1 MFSPAWLGRYCLA
14 AMVLLAAID
23 IAAAQPKR
31 ILMLHSFG
39 PHFGPW
45 NAISARLREELRM
58 HSPLPID
65 IYENSLHGERF
76 GEPQAE
82 RPFLNYL
89 NGLFQDRN
97 LDLIVVI
104 GAPAARFVLRNR
116 PEFFH
121 SIPMLI
127 AAADERTFSADQ
139 LTANDTTVPVTI
151 DPSVLMDNIL
161 QILPE
166 TTDIAVA
173 IGDSPLERFWLTEMQ
188 RSFQRFE
195 TRVTFHWLNKL
206 RAEDMVKRV
215 LALPPRSAIYYA
227 TVRVDASGEPQ
238 EEDRVLG
245 RLLTAGRSP
254 VFTYIDTEFGRGV
267 VGGPML
273 SSQQIAQ
280 QTAAVVARILG
291 GESPAKIKTSALEAS
306 APKYDWRELQ
316 RWKISE
322 TLLPP
327 GSVVQFRQPTIW
339 QSYRWQIL
347 LLTAAILVQAAM
359 IMVLLYE
366 HRRRRVAEVTA
377 RSSMSELMHMNR
389 IATAGELSA
398 SIAHEVNQPLT
409 GISARASAAARWL
422 AKEPPDIEK
431 VRNMLREIIAATDR
445 AAEVVS
451 SVRAMFK
458 KDTKER
464 SAIDINNLIRNVLEI
479 VRVELQKN
487 GVELQTMLDEGLPRV
502 ECDPVQLQQVILNL
516 VMNAMEAMQTVE
528 PRLLRIESKSAPPQ
542 TVRVL
547 VQDTGKGVDPMHL
560 DRIFRP
566 LVTTKE
572 RGMGMGLS
580 ICRSIIESH
589 YGRIWVEAAAP
600 RGAIFQFELPVKADT
615 ESGTLRQS
623 RLH

>member
-1 MFSPAWLGRYCLA
+1 LRIWLGRIWLTA
-14 AMVLLAAID
+14 IVLLAAME

-31 ILMLHSFG
+31 VLVLHSFG
-39 PHFGPW
+39 SNFGPW
-45 NAISARLREELRM
+45 NAISAKMREELRKQ
-58 HSPLPID
+58 SPAPID
-65 IYENSLHGERF
+65 IYENSLQGERF
-76 GEPQAE
+76 GESQGE
-82 RPFLNYL
+82 RRFLDYL
-89 NGLFQDRN
+89 SGLFEGRN
-97 LDLIVVI
+97 LDLIIVV
-104 GAPAARFVLRNR
+104 GAPAAQFVLRNR
-116 PEFFH
+116 PEFFR
-121 SIPMLI
+121 SIPVLI
-127 AAADERTFSADQ
+127 AAADERTFSDSQ
-139 LTANDTTVPVTI
+139 LTAIDTTVAVKI
-151 DPSVLMDNIL
+151 DPSQLVDNIL

-173 IGDSPLERFWLTEMQ
+173 IGDSPLERFWLAEIQ

-195 TRVTFHWLNKL
+195 TRLTFHWLNKL
-206 RAEDMVKRV
+206 PAEDMVKRV

-227 TVRVDASGEPQ
+227 TVRVDAGGEPQ
-238 EEDRVLG
+238 EEDRVLM
-245 RLLTAGRSP
+245 RLLEAGRSP
-254 VFTYIDTEFGRGV
+254 VFTYMDTYFGRGI

-273 SSQQIAQ
+273 PTQQIAQ
-280 QTAAVVARILG
+280 QVAAVAVRMLG
-291 GESPAKIKTSALEAS
+291 GEPPAQIKVAALGAT
-306 APKYDWRELQ
+306 APRYDWRELQ

-322 TLLPP
+322 MFLPP
-327 GSVVQFRQPTIW
+327 DSVVQFRRPTVW
-339 QSYRWQIL
+339 QTYRWQIL

-366 HRRRRVAEVTA
+366 HRRRRVAEVAA
-377 RSSMSELMHMNR
+377 RTSMSELMHMNR
-389 IATAGELSA
+389 IVTAGELSA

-431 VRNMLREIIAATDR
+431 VRNMLREIIAASDR

-464 SAIDINNLIRNVLEI
+464 SAVDINKLIRNVLEI

-487 GVELQTMLDEGLPRV
+487 GVELQTVLDESLPLV

-516 VMNAMEAMQTVE
+516 VMNAIEAMQETE
-528 PRLLRIESKSAPPQ
+528 PRILRVDSQSPESQK
-542 TVRVL
+542 VRVL
-547 VQDTGKGVDPMHL
+547 VQDTGKGVDPMQL

-600 RGAIFQFELPVKADT
+600 RGAIFQFELPVEADE
-615 ESGTLRQS
+615 ESGTLRHS

>member
-1 MFSPAWLGRYCLA
+1 M
-14 AMVLLAAID
+14 LLAAID

-31 ILMLHSFG
+31 IHVLHSFG
-39 PHFGPW
+39 PNFGPW
-45 NAISARLREELRM
+45 NAISAKLREELRKQ
-58 HSPLPID
+58 SPAPID
-65 IYENSLHGERF
+65 LYENSL
-76 GEPQAE
+76 QAE
-82 RPFLNYL
+82 RSGDPPGERRLLAYL
-89 NGLFQDRN
+89 NGLFEDRN
-97 LDLIVVI
+97 PDLIIVI

-116 PEFFH
+116 TEFFR
-121 SIPMLI
+121 SVPLLI
-127 AAADERTFSADQ
+127 AAVDERALSDSQ
-139 LTANDTTVPVTI
+139 LTAMDTILAVKV
-151 DPSVLMDNIL
+151 DPSQVIDNIL

-173 IGDSPLERFWLTEMQ
+173 MGDSPVERFWLAEIQ
-188 RSFQRFE
+188 RAFARFS
-195 TRVTFHWLNKL
+195 TRVTFHWLEKL
-206 RAEDMVKRV
+206 SAEEMVKRA
-215 LALPPRSAIYYA
+215 LTLPPRSAIYYA
-227 TVRVDASGEPQ
+227 TVRVDANGEPQ
-238 EEDRVLG
+238 EEDRVLL
-245 RLLTAGRSP
+245 RLVEAGRSP
-254 VFTYIDTEFGRGV
+254 VFTFMDTYFGRGI

-273 SSQQIAQ
+273 PTQQIAQ
-280 QTAAVVARILG
+280 QAAAVAVRMLAGEPPANIKTAAVG
-291 GESPAKIKTSALEAS
+291 AS

-322 TLLPP
+322 ALLPP
-327 GSVVQFRQPTIW
+327 DSVVQFRQPTIW
-339 QSYRWQIL
+339 QNYRWQIL

-366 HRRRRVAEVTA
+366 HRRRRVAEIAA
-377 RSSMSELMHMNR
+377 RTSMSELMHMNR

-431 VRNMLREIIAATDR
+431 VRNMLREIINASDR
-445 AAEVVS
+445 AAEVVG

-458 KDTKER
+458 KDSKER
-464 SAIDINNLIRNVLEI
+464 PSIDINKLIRTVLEI

-487 GVELQTMLDEGLPRV
+487 GVELQTALDEGLPRV

-516 VMNAMEAMQTVE
+516 VMNAIEAMQTVE
-528 PRLLRIESKSAPPQ
+528 PRLLRIESKLIAPQ
-542 TVRVL
+542 SVRVL
-547 VQDTGKGVDPMHL
+547 VQDTGKGVDPMQL

-589 YGRIWVEAAAP
+589 HGRIWVEAAAP

-615 ESGTLRQS
+615 EGMGLLPR
-623 RLH
+623 RVA